1 MKSKYSIAI
10 FFFILFSGISGKGQ
24 LRLPA
29 VLSSNMVLQQNDSVS
44 LWGYGNASDKVF
56 ITTSWNNHTDSAF
69 VNNGAKWKLKIKT
82 PAAGGPYVITFKQQW
97 QTIEL
102 KNVLIGEVWFCS
114 GQSNMDWNY
123 WVGVND
129 IQQEL
134 NLNKQDSIRFFQ
146 VPKTTADYP
155 QDDVRGAEWTV
166 CDSNNLKSFSAVAYF
181 FAKKLQAQLHV
192 PVGLIQSSWGGT
204 PAEVWT
210 PAEKI
215 NNNVVLRKAYEKVD
229 SFVWWPKTPGSTFNA
244 MINPVINYTI
254 AGAIWYQGEGNLASP
269 FTYRMLLTTMIDS
282 WREAWKKKF
291 PFYYVQIAPYT
302 YGTPYVGSIVR
313 EQQALTSKHSN
324 VGMVVVSDLVTD
336 TTDIHPKNKKDVG
349 ARLANW
355 ALAETY
361 HQSGFPHKHPQ
372 YSQMEIK
379 SNRAFIHFTNVE
391 NGLMSSDK
399 KITALQI
406 AGYDR
411 IFYPAEAKIE
421 KNALVVWSKNVTAPA
436 AVRFSFTNAG
446 IGNIFNKEGLPVVP
460 FRTDDWPL
468 Q

>member
-1 MKSKYSIAI
+1 MKCKSSLGF
-10 FFFILFSGISGKGQ
+10 FFFILLLNANSYGQ
-24 LRLPA
+24 LSLPA
-29 VLSSNMVLQQNDSVS
+29 VLSSNMVLQQNDSVL
-44 LWGYGNASDKVF
+44 LWGFGYASDKVF
-56 ITTSWNNHTDSAF
+56 VTTSWDNHTDSTV
-69 VNNGAKWKLKIKT
+69 VNNGAKWKLKVKT
-82 PAAGGPYVITFKQQW
+82 PSAGGPYTIKFKQQW
-97 QTIEL
+97 QSVEL
-102 KNVLIGEVWFCS
+102 TNVMIGEVWFCS

-134 NLNKQDSIRFFQ
+134 NMGKQDSIRFFQ
-146 VPKTTADYP
+146 IPKTTSDYP
-155 QDDVRGAEWTV
+155 QDDTHAEWTV
-166 CDSNNLKSFSAVAYF
+166 CDSGSLKSFSAVAYF
-181 FAKKLQAQLHV
+181 FTKKLQAQLHV
-192 PVGLIQSSWGGT
+192 PIGLIQSSWGGT

-215 NNNVVLRKAYEKVD
+215 NNSVVLRKAYEKVD
-229 SFVWWPKTPGSTFNA
+229 SFNWWPKTPGATFNA
-244 MINPVINYTI
+244 MMKPVINYSI

-282 WREAWKKKF
+282 WREAWGKKF
-291 PFYYVQIAPYT
+291 PFYYVQIAPYA
-302 YGTPYVGSIVR
+302 YGTPFVGSIVR
-313 EQQALTSKHSN
+313 EQQTLASKHDK

-355 ALAETY
+355 ALSETY
-361 HQSGFPHKHPQ
+361 HQKGIPHKHPQ
-372 YSQMEIK
+372 YTQMEIK
-379 SNRAFIHFTNVE
+379 KNKAFIHFANIE
-391 NGLMSSDK
+391 NGLMATDK
-399 KITALQI
+399 KIMALQI

-421 KNALVVWSKNVTAPA
+421 KNVLVVWSKDVAAPA

-446 IGNIFNKEGLPVVP
+446 IGNLFNKEGLPVVP